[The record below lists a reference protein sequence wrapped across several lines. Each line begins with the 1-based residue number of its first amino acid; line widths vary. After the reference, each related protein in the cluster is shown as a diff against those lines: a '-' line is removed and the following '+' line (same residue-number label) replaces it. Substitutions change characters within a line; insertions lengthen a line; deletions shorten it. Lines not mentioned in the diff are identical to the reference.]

1 MKKRFQLS
9 CSRTD
14 KGLLFPFIMVGVLC
28 ILAYGFLTQIYFIN
42 ENYKNI
48 ILSLNDYS
56 TNEESPS
63 IKILLNDELVFQAQR
78 INEIS
83 DTLIYRLPKGKHV
96 VTISSFDD
104 IKLKVDTIQI
114 EHEGHQY
121 KLNIS
126 YKSINIIK
134 RNMLNRLYNEAVES
148 KNLQDT
154 LTKGRIREE
163 LEHRVNNI
171 IGSLEADEHFSLNI
185 IDMSKI
191 RIE

>member
-1 MKKRFQLS
+1 
-9 CSRTD
+9 
-14 KGLLFPFIMVGVLC
+14 MVGVLC